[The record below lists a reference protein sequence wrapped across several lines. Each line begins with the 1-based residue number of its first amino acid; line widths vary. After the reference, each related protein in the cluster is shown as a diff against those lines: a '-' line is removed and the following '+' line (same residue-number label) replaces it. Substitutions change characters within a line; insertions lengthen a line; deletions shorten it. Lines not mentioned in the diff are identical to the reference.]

1 MRNITETDMYYP
13 LLLVLKCYQGK
24 ATKQEIVDALA
35 MVMRAPKE
43 YLETPSG
50 SKTSETQFMKDLNW
64 AGNRLG
70 HAGLLK
76 KVRGSHWELTDLG
89 MTREFSENE
98 LVLFVAANRK

>member
-1 MRNITETDMYYP
+1 
-13 LLLVLKCYQGK
+13 
-24 ATKQEIVDALA
+24 
-35 MVMRAPKE
+35 
-43 YLETPSG
+43 
-50 SKTSETQFMKDLNW
+50 MKDLNW